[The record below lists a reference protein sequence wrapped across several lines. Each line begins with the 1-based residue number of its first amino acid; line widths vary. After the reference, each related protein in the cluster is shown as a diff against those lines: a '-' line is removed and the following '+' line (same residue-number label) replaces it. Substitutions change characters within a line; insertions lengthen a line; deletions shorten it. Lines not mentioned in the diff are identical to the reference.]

1 MSDTPTAA
9 EEVIEGWFL
18 SGYRADYLAE
28 YLNSGTVPDDSW
40 EPHAGMRSQAR
51 ANAEQLAALIRS
63 SPAAL
68 ADLNGG
74 EWVQPNNGVHSAWW
88 HDTEPSDEDPPSAVW
103 RCEGFPVN
111 APPNDNPP
119 PGYRPMFVFVPREA
133 TDGSN

>member
-1 MSDTPTAA
+1 MSDTPTTA

-28 YLNSGTVPDDSW
+28 CLNSGTVPDDSW

-74 EWVQPNNGVHSAWW
+74 EWVQPESNGRMPWW
-88 HDTEPSDEDPPSAVW
+88 QDMSDDDPGGGGNWFV
-103 RCEGFPVN
+103 VN
-111 APPNDNPP
+111 APDAPE
-119 PGYRPMFVFVPREA
+119 RPDDVLPLFIFVPRE
-133 TDGSN
+133 DR